1 MLAVVA
7 EVATSL
13 VTMTEL
19 NRATVFIGLS
29 IASVAT
35 ARLVLDI
42 VHYKEVMGH
51 YETDLALQQT
61 QTEHLEG

>member
-1 MLAVVA
+1 MKIVVILMLAVVA
-7 EVATSL
+7 EVVTSL

-42 VHYKEVMGH
+42 VHH
-51 YETDLALQQT
+51 
-61 QTEHLEG
+61 